1 MLEISIRLK
10 REAAPRE
17 IAASPQLQR
26 HLQQRR
32 AVLAAHPQVAA
43 LGRPDRRG
51 LLAAVLILA
60 MQWALCWWVARTN
73 IAIAFV
79 TAFFVGQILIHAAGA
94 LLHETAHRL
103 VFRDRAAKLG
113 FDLLLEAIMT
123 TFSIQLTYQHE
134 HVSLH
139 HPFLGNYERDYE
151 HEDNCR
157 FTARRAF
164 RHDHPAVEKLLVAA
178 QLVVHIL
185 PLGFLVSDRIFLPI
199 YERAT
204 GRATRDTQ
212 RRLGG
217 TKPGIA
223 ERLLF
228 MAVSAAVLI
237 FLLVAFGWLAVLYQL
252 WSVSLF
258 RGKFGVTNLGQSLS
272 EHAGDDDVNP
282 TRSNYGWLN
291 WLLFNTGYH
300 HEHHVFPNVAWSRL
314 PAMKALAPEIFD
326 QGDPHSYFRR
336 WWDHVRADFSPARR
350 NAQQNE
356 FDSARC
362 ARRRRAA

>member
-1 MLEISIRLK
+1 
-10 REAAPRE
+10 
-17 IAASPQLQR
+17 
-26 HLQQRR
+26 
-32 AVLAAHPQVAA
+32 
-43 LGRPDRRG
+43 
-51 LLAAVLILA
+51 
-60 MQWALCWWVARTN
+60 MQWSLCWWVAQTN
-73 IAIAFV
+73 ILIAFL

-103 VFRDRAAKLG
+103 VFRGRTAKLG

-157 FTARRAF
+157 FTARLAF
-164 RHDHPAVEKLLVAA
+164 RHDHPSVEKLLVAA
-178 QLVVHIL
+178 QLLIHIL

-199 YERAT
+199 YEHAT

-217 TKPGIA
+217 TQSTA
-223 ERLLF
+223 MERLLF
-228 MAVSAAVLI
+228 MAVSGAVLV
-237 FLLVAFGWLAVLYQL
+237 LLLFAFGWLAVLYQL

-258 RGKFGVTNLGQSLS
+258 RGKFGITNLGQSLS
-272 EHAGDDDVNP
+272 EHAGDDELNP

-291 WLLFNTGYH
+291 WILFNTGYH

-314 PAMKALAPEIFD
+314 PALRALAPEIFN

-336 WWDHVRADFSPARR
+336 WWDHVRADFGPTRR
-350 NAQQNE
+350 NPQQSE
-356 FDSARC
+356 FNSARC
-362 ARRRRAA
+362 GRQRAA